1 MNNVQFEVD
10 AEQVMKMFSEFDQK
24 QRKQVFRTAMNKAL
38 GIVKKQTLA
47 NLRSVIEPDKI
58 DYKDEWGN
66 SFKNGITTKV
76 YRNNKSG
83 VIHIMKNFKMRFFE
97 LGTKVRYAET
107 WRGKKL
113 KKERKTGQ
121 IKAHHFFSNAKKQ
134 TETQVFDSIEKLL
147 TDSIRRIN
155 NKYKGKK

>member
-1 MNNVQFEVD
+1 MNNAQFEVD
-10 AEQVMKMFSEFDQK
+10 IEQVMKMFSEFDKK
-24 QRKQVFRTAMNKAL
+24 QRKQVFRSAVSKGLN
-38 GIVKKQTLA
+38 IVKKQTLS

-58 DYKDEWGN
+58 DFKDEWGN
-66 SFKNGITTKV
+66 SFKNGIVTKV
-76 YRNNKSG
+76 YRNGKSG

-121 IKAHHFFSNAKKQ
+121 IKAHHFFTKAKQQ
-134 TETQVFDSIEKLL
+134 TEKQVFDSIEQLL
-147 TDSIRRIN
+147 TDSIKRIN

>member
-1 MNNVQFEVD
+1 MSVEFNVD
-10 AEQVMKMFSEFDQK
+10 IEQVMKMFSEFDK
-24 QRKQVFRTAMNKAL
+24 KERKQVFRSAVNKSL

-47 NLRSVIEPDKI
+47 NLRNVIEPDKI
-58 DYKDEWGN
+58 DWKDDYGN

-76 YRNNKSG
+76 YKDNKSG

-134 TETQVFDSIEKLL
+134 TEIQVFDSIEQLL
-147 TDSIRRIN
+147 TDSIKRIN